1 MIKPLVRGGKGFV
14 GEGRDGLRVAAGDEA
29 VRRIREQ
36 RARQRVGK
44 QCVGVGKRALHLVQ
58 HHAGARQNAVLQL
71 IVPALL
77 LEDLRLFVDAG
88 EEHGVEIH
96 AHQVEKIAAV
106 AAGDGIARLVRER
119 QCIQERVQGA
129 LHQLDKRLL
138 DRELLR
144 AAQNGMLQN
153 VKNACVVIRK
163 RPEGGAEGLVFVLP
177 LEPAEPRTGGSVG
190 IFMQNSVQ
198 LINAALPSLFKSM
211 QCGHRKTP
219 FSVFFII
226 PHSDSIR
233 NENRILPGRR
243 NLVLP

>member
-1 MIKPLVRGGKGFV
+1 MIEPLMRGGKGLI
-14 GEGRDGLRVAAGDEA
+14 GETRDGLRIAAGDEA
-29 VRRIREQ
+29 VGRVREQ
-36 RARQRVGK
+36 RTVHGVYQQLVRVGK
-44 QCVGVGKRALHLVQ
+44 RTLHLVE
-58 HHAGARQNAVLQL
+58 HNAGARQNAVVQL
-71 IVPALL
+71 IMPALL

-88 EEHGVEIH
+88 EEHSVEIH

-106 AAGDGIARLVRER
+106 AACDGIAGFVRER
-119 QCIQERVQGA
+119 QRVQERVQGA
-129 LHQLDKRLL
+129 LHQLDKWLL

-153 VKNACVVIRK
+153 VKNARVVIRK

-198 LINAALPSLFKSM
+198 LINAALPRLFKSM